1 MNNYGKFIWRLVLT
15 SLLAF
20 LTACGPAASSSAPVW
35 NAVTLADS
43 NQFARAAGPIDFTFP
58 QDYGPHNDFQ
68 TEWWYFTGNLE
79 SPDGR
84 SFGYQ
89 LTFFRRAVLPAAER
103 MERTSPWAVEQVY
116 LAHFTISDIDGKN
129 FYQNEKISRGA
140 AGLAGAKVDPW
151 LQVWLE
157 DWQVNQTEAGQFTL
171 EAAAEDIH
179 LSLDLTSLKDVV
191 LQGDRGY
198 SQKGSDPGNA
208 SYYTSLTRLQ
218 SSGSLTLNG
227 TTFSVEGLSWMDHE
241 YSTSALESGQV
252 GWDWYSLQFDNGA
265 ELMLF
270 QLRDLTGSVSAYSS
284 GTWIAADGTTR
295 PLKAE
300 DFQIDVTATWS
311 SPHSG
316 AVYPAGW
323 QVKIADLDLI
333 LQITPRM
340 ADQELRLSF
349 TYWEGAVEFSGSQG
363 GENLRGSGYIELT
376 GYGQSLENAF

>member
-1 MNNYGKFIWRLVLT
+1 MNDNKKHGWKSVITLF
-15 SLLAF
+15 LAL
-20 LTACGPAASSSAPVW
+20 LTACGPAASSSTPVW
-35 NAVTLADS
+35 NSITLADS
-43 NQFARAAGPIDFTFP
+43 NQFARAAGPIAFTFP
-58 QDYGPHNDFQ
+58 QYLGPHNDFQ

-84 SFGYQ
+84 IFGYQ

-103 MERTSPWAVEQVY
+103 VERTSPWAVEQVY
-116 LAHFTISDIDGKN
+116 LAHFTISDIAGNK
-129 FYQNEKISRGA
+129 FYQNEKIARGA

-157 DWQVNQTEAGQFTL
+157 DWQVNQTDTGQFTL
-171 EAAAEDIH
+171 EAAAEDVH
-179 LSLDLTSLKDVV
+179 LSLDLTSLKDIV
-191 LQGDRGY
+191 LQGDQGY

-218 SSGSLTLNG
+218 SSGSLALNEK
-227 TTFSVEGLSWMDHE
+227 TFSVEGLSWMDHE

-252 GWDWYSLQFDNGA
+252 GWDWYSLQLDNGA

-270 QLRDLTGSVSAYSS
+270 QLRDSTGSVSAFSS
-284 GTWIAADGTTR
+284 GTWIAADGTTH

-300 DFQIDVTATWS
+300 DFQISVTANWT

-323 QVKIADLDLI
+323 QVKIADLDLT
-333 LQITPRM
+333 LQIAPRM

-349 TYWEGAVEFSGSQG
+349 TYWEGAVQISGSQG
-363 GENLRGSGYIELT
+363 GKEIRGSGYIELT